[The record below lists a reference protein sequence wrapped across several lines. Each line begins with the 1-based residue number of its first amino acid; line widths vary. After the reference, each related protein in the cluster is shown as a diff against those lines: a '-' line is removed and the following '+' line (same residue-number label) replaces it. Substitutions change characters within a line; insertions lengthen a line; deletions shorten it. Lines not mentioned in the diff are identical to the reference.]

1 MGDWQIF
8 WNGMAIVGAIGVISA
23 IFAPK
28 VNKAMENLEYYA
40 SGHVTEHHKYE
51 PFD

>member
-8 WNGMAIVGAIGVISA
+8 WNTMAFLGVVGVAAA
-23 IFAPK
+23 IFGSK
-28 VNKAMENLEYYA
+28 INNAMHNLEYYS